1 MRFILPGAEI
11 RLWRNRQLSSFLL
24 EGVLFAVAY
33 PNRTNRIYMKRI
45 WHYASR
51 ELGLWPAVA
60 SIFNTANIACLSA
73 SAWPWLL
80 PCLFVA
86 PLILSLWQAERSY
99 RGATVNQGR
108 SLILNSRIQA
118 LSFVMGCATLV
129 IQPCICTLCGIFC
142 RGHSLF
148 CGFRISCGP
157 TCQRHG
163 EHTPRRT

>member
-1 MRFILPGAEI
+1 LSGAEI

-24 EGVLFAVAY
+24 EGMLFAVTY

-60 SIFNTANIACLSA
+60 SIFNTANIACLST

-99 RGATVNQGR
+99 RGVTVSQG
-108 SLILNSRIQA
+108 
-118 LSFVMGCATLV
+118 
-129 IQPCICTLCGIFC
+129 
-142 RGHSLF
+142 HLF
-148 CGFRISCGP
+148 D
-157 TCQRHG
+157 T
-163 EHTPRRT
+163 